1 MKDRSQIIQE
11 AARSTHDVCVIGG
24 GASGAGCALD
34 SQLRGFK
41 TILLDAG
48 DFGSGT
54 STASTKLIHG
64 GLRYL
69 RQAVTELDIA
79 QYRVVRLALAERR
92 LMMDNA
98 PHLSRACEFAVP
110 CYNFFEAVYYDIG
123 VKLYDWLSGDARLGA
138 SRFLNRT
145 KSLSRMPGLKGYGL
159 LGTVVYNDG
168 QFDDARYNLALVQSG
183 LSSGAEALNYARLLD
198 FQRNSAGRIVA
209 ALIEDRLSRQRFTVS
224 ARAFINATGPFSDH
238 VRLLAGIATERIILS
253 RGVHIVLPLPEEFGH
268 AALLIPKTEDGR
280 VIFAI
285 PWQGRLLVGTT
296 ETESSLDAEL
306 IVTRQEAEFL
316 LRHLNRYV
324 ARPFGISDV
333 VSAIAGLRPLVRSGN
348 LRETKK
354 LIRDYEVE
362 VDPASGLISVL
373 GGKWTVYRAMAEDA
387 VNAVQM
393 MLTGRITGSR
403 TRHHALFGAE
413 EDEMSVLS
421 LVGIYNVPRS
431 TIRNLTNKFGGHR
444 KRILNLVQQD
454 PSLAAPIVEGSPHI
468 QAEVV
473 YCARE
478 EMAVSIEDILT
489 RRLGLQFYDWRL
501 AAQAAPLVGNILG
514 RESGWT
520 SARINAETGE
530 YVGRINRYLAA
541 LGQPPVSVS
550 DTHRENINDE
560 LHRRA

>member
-1 MKDRSQIIQE
+1 
-11 AARSTHDVCVIGG
+11 
-24 GASGAGCALD
+24 
-34 SQLRGFK
+34 
-41 TILLDAG
+41 
-48 DFGSGT
+48 
-54 STASTKLIHG
+54 
-64 GLRYL
+64 
-69 RQAVTELDIA
+69 
-79 QYRVVRLALAERR
+79 
-92 LMMDNA
+92 
-98 PHLSRACEFAVP
+98 
-110 CYNFFEAVYYDIG
+110 
-123 VKLYDWLSGDARLGA
+123 
-138 SRFLNRT
+138 
-145 KSLSRMPGLKGYGL
+145 
-159 LGTVVYNDG
+159 
-168 QFDDARYNLALVQSG
+168 
-183 LSSGAEALNYARLLD
+183 
-198 FQRNSAGRIVA
+198 
-209 ALIEDRLSRQRFTVS
+209 
-224 ARAFINATGPFSDH
+224 
-238 VRLLAGIATERIILS
+238 
-253 RGVHIVLPLPEEFGH
+253 LPEEFGH

-285 PWQGRLLVGTT
+285 PWQRRLLVGTT
-296 ETESSLDAEL
+296 ETESSLDEEL

-324 ARPFGISDV
+324 ARPFGITNV

-354 LIRDYEVE
+354 LIRDYEIE

-393 MLTGRITGSR
+393 MLTGRITGSG

-421 LVGIYNVPRS
+421 LAGIYNVPGN

-444 KRILNLVQQD
+444 KRILNLIQQD